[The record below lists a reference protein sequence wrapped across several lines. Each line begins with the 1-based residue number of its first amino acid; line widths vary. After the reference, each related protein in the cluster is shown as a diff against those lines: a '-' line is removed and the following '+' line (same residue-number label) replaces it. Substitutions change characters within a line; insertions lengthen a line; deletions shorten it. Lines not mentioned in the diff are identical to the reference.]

1 MSSTYLDVL
10 HDIEAHAD
18 ERDWP
23 IIGPDKGTLL
33 AELVRDHQP
42 KRVLELGAL
51 VGYSSTLMAAN
62 LGPDAKIVSIEID
75 HRNAEMARETQR
87 RAGVSDQC
95 EVVEGPA
102 LQMIPTLEGP
112 WNFLFIDAN
121 KVQYLNYLKAAE
133 SFLAPGAVVV
143 ADNVKAF
150 VDDIAPYLEY
160 VRNSPG
166 YQSSYHDF
174 GSDGMEVSVR
184 LG

>member
-10 HDIEAHAD
+10 HEIEAQAD

-23 IIGPDKGTLL
+23 IIGPDKGKLL
-33 AELVRDHQP
+33 VDLVCEHQP

-75 HRNAEMARETQR
+75 HRNAELARETQR
-87 RAGVSDQC
+87 RAGVNDRC
-95 EVVEGPA
+95 EIVEGPA
-102 LQMIPTLEGP
+102 LQMIPTLDGP
-112 WNFLFIDAN
+112 WDFLFIDAN
-121 KVQYLNYLKAAE
+121 KTQYLDYLKAAE
-133 SFLAPGAVVV
+133 PYLAPGAVVV

-150 VDDIAPYLEY
+150 VHEIAPYLEY
-160 VRNSPG
+160 VRSSPR
-166 YQSSYHDF
+166 YRSSYHDF

-184 LG
+184 VG